1 MTLIFTSG
9 RCSINFHSVKLCRF
23 QFRCF
28 VCSIKLASVELV
40 PMLKL
45 IECKFATDNT
55 RPEEMLD
62 LTAERTSLI

>member
-1 MTLIFTSG
+1 M
-9 RCSINFHSVKLCRF
+9 
-23 QFRCF
+23 
-28 VCSIKLASVELV
+28 CSIKLASVELV